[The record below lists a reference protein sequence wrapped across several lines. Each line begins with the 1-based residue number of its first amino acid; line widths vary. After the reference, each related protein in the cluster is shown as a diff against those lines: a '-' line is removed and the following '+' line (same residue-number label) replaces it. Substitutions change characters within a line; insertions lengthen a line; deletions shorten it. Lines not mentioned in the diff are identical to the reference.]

1 MNGENEADGKNGRG
15 VEIEKSEGMEGD
27 FENAKVLLRIFGL
40 LESLNKKI
48 VDREKIDSGW

>member
-1 MNGENEADGKNGRG
+1 
-15 VEIEKSEGMEGD
+15 MEGD